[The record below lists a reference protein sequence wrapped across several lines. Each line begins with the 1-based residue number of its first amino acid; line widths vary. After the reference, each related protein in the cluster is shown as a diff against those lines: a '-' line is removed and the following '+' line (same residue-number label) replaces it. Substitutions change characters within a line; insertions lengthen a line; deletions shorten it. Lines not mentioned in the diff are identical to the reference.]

1 MNVEERLVS
10 ALRAADQVEP
20 SPDLWSR
27 VVHSIEEDRAHRRRV
42 VTSCLAALAAVAGLL
57 VVGALALTDGPFGRQ
72 VRLPAMELI
81 ETVALVLLVAVLG
94 PAIQRFGRGYAE
106 DLWPASPAT
115 ATALLRL
122 LDVAYL
128 LVFGGFILL
137 TVELDFGP
145 SGVLAAEQV
154 QSAGER
160 LGGLVLI
167 MGLLHAA
174 TIIVLPVV
182 ALVSNS
188 TRAGRALP
196 RWLVIVLAFVGI
208 GLGLQVLMSLLGLL
222 AGLS

>member
-1 MNVEERLVS
+1 M
-10 ALRAADQVEP
+10 
-20 SPDLWSR
+20 
-27 VVHSIEEDRAHRRRV
+27 
-42 VTSCLAALAAVAGLL
+42 
-57 VVGALALTDGPFGRQ
+57 
-72 VRLPAMELI
+72 
-81 ETVALVLLVAVLG
+81 
-94 PAIQRFGRGYAE
+94 
-106 DLWPASPAT
+106 
-115 ATALLRL
+115 
-122 LDVAYL
+122 
-128 LVFGGFILL
+128 
-137 TVELDFGP
+137 
-145 SGVLAAEQV
+145 LAAEQV

-160 LGGLVLI
+160 LGVLVLI